1 MRNRM
6 PSTRRIEI
14 REAADTTAL
23 SKYENN
29 RHAICSKY
37 SFLRSKF
44 PSRTLQ
50 DPLGS
55 ICDGSLFLLLKEE
68 NEYYSLSLTILLV
81 QDIHSAKS
89 NLNQFLMMGDIDLS
103 SDWLIGNKIF
113 PLPVRFPAL
122 LSFILFCLRYLNRLV
137 QFRFGA
143 DLL

>member
-44 PSRTLQ
+44 PSRTLLDQ
-50 DPLGS
+50 FVMEAYFFFSRKKMS
-55 ICDGSLFLLLKEE
+55 I
-68 NEYYSLSLTILLV
+68 T
-81 QDIHSAKS
+81 
-89 NLNQFLMMGDIDLS
+89 
-103 SDWLIGNKIF
+103 
-113 PLPVRFPAL
+113 R
-122 LSFILFCLRYLNRLV
+122 
-137 QFRFGA
+137 
-143 DLL
+143 